1 MTLQSSSR
9 GPFLRRIAVGL
20 GIACL
25 AVSSAFAE
33 EAGEREFMNS
43 CASCH
48 GKDAQGSGPVS
59 DALSLIAPD
68 LTKLAAANDGV
79 FPMLQ
84 VIQIIDGRSGVR
96 GHGTDAGM
104 PVWGAVYKEPLAG
117 EIGTYGSEIAVRGRI
132 LSLALYL
139 ESIQR

>member
-1 MTLQSSSR
+1 MKYQSS
-9 GPFLRRIAVGL
+9 LRPVGFRSLVL
-20 GIACL
+20 GIGL
-25 AVSSAFAE
+25 VSMTAFATLAD
-33 EAGEREFMNS
+33 EAGKTEFMNS

-48 GKDAQGSGPVS
+48 GTDGKGSGPVS

-68 LTKLAAANDGV
+68 LTGLAAANEGQ
-79 FPMLQ
+79 FPMLE

-104 PVWGAVYKEPLAG
+104 PVWGAVYKAPLVG
-117 EIGTYGSEIAVRGRI
+117 EIGPYGSEIAVRGRI

-139 ESIQR
+139 ESIQE